1 MSIEQT
7 LQAVIALIKCKVAHL
22 FLLFHTGYINKSM
35 RNLTG
40 IDEIRQS
47 IAGYGLDTR
56 FRKEYLVAWL
66 MGEAG
71 EMFNC
76 GLTLMPKKK
85 FYKFIPATK
94 KIKDGKVFRH
104 LNKKETENV
113 LLRFVHILN
122 KLVLK
127 HGYLRHNNRLPI
139 VMTIEGEKDL
149 RDFHGHFA
157 IGKPKWMELKQFI
170 SLVNKAIK
178 LSGEFEILDP
188 TYDFNKNNL
197 DKKYRYKLDL
207 IDEGWLGYITKELDK
222 KEFHNLYLP

>member
-1 MSIEQT
+1 MGNLTSIE
-7 LQAVIALIKCKVAHL
+7 
-22 FLLFHTGYINKSM
+22 
-35 RNLTG
+35 
-40 IDEIRQS
+40 EIRQRLT
-47 IAGYGLDTR
+47 GYGLDVKS
-56 FRKEYLVAWL
+56 RKEHLVEWL
-66 MGEAG
+66 MSETG
-71 EMFNC
+71 EMFDC

-85 FYKFIPATK
+85 FYKFIPVTK
-94 KIKDGKVFRH
+94 KNKDGKIFRH
-104 LNKKETENV
+104 LNKKETEGA

-127 HGYLRHNNRLPI
+127 HGYLRHSNRLPI
-139 VMTIEGEKDL
+139 VMTIEGEKNL
-149 RDFHGHFA
+149 RDLHGHFA

-178 LSGEFEILDP
+178 LSGEFEIFDP
-188 TYDFNKNNL
+188 TYDFEKNSL